1 MVDVGAG
8 LPQLSGLA
16 GEAKSFAERLFAFP
30 LIGSLTAEQSAEA
43 LRLPAEDLGV
53 AFDDDALQEIVKVSR
68 GYPYFLQEWGYHVW
82 NASPASPMTIDDVR
96 SIAGEVTVAL
106 DENFFLVGLDR
117 LTPKEGE
124 YLLAM
129 AELGLARTAQAM
141 SPPSSGSGSS
151 PLGLAARR

>member
-16 GEAKSFAERLFAFP
+16 GEAKSFVERLFALP

-68 GYPYFLQEWGYHVW
+68 GSSSHPKSDYRMSAEAAHSDRRRSARGTVARYRQLV
-82 NASPASPMTIDDVR
+82 APADV
-96 SIAGEVTVAL
+96 SIAH
-106 DENFFLVGLDR
+106 
-117 LTPKEGE
+117 
-124 YLLAM
+124 
-129 AELGLARTAQAM
+129 
-141 SPPSSGSGSS
+141 
-151 PLGLAARR
+151 